1 LTYVEANRHPIDYL
15 MHNREAYCYIASSHQ
30 SARQVMKREIRE
42 IGRWLR
48 VPFNRLHA
56 MKRLRDFHS
65 APRPLDEI
73 VQWAMNF
80 GTKGKFRVKTTQ
92 IPSEINS
99 LAAEVAKLQP
109 KVIVEIGTY
118 EGGTSLIWAQLASER
133 VVTCDINPP
142 GPRGAL
148 IREFPP
154 PGSPCVVSIMTGDS
168 HSPEFAARVEAELGG
183 VPVDFLFIDGDHRE
197 AGVEADYRAYRHLV
211 REGGLIG
218 FHDIADK
225 QDQPGNEVQ
234 HFWKRLKQEADTQ
247 EIIEDRDQTG
257 FGIGIVRVAR

>member
-1 LTYVEANRHPIDYL
+1 MTRT
-15 MHNREAYCYIASSHQ
+15 
-30 SARQVMKREIRE
+30 IRE

-48 VPFNRLHA
+48 IPFNRRHA
-56 MKRLRDFHS
+56 FRRLAEFH
-65 APRPLDEI
+65 AAKRPLDEI
-73 VQWAMNF
+73 VRWAMGF

-92 IPSEINS
+92 IPMEING

-133 VVTCDINPP
+133 VITCDISPP
-142 GPRGAL
+142 GPRGEL
-148 IREFPP
+148 IKAFPP
-154 PGSPCVVSIMTGDS
+154 PGSGCRVSILTGDS
-168 HSPEFAARVEAELGG
+168 HSAEFAAQVERELGG
-183 VPVDFLFIDGDHRE
+183 AKVDFLFIDGDHRE
-197 AGVEADYRAYRHLV
+197 AGVEADYRTYRHLV

-234 HFWKRLKQEADTQ
+234 YFWKRLKQEAETV
-247 EIIEDRDQTG
+247 EIIEDRNQTG
-257 FGIGIVRVAR
+257 FGIGIVRV

>member
-1 LTYVEANRHPIDYL
+1 
-15 MHNREAYCYIASSHQ
+15 
-30 SARQVMKREIRE
+30 MKREFRE

-48 VPFNRLHA
+48 VPFNRRHA
-56 MKRLRDFHS
+56 FRRLTEFHS
-65 APRPLDEI
+65 TKRSLDA
-73 VQWAMNF
+73 VVGRAMSF

-92 IPSEINS
+92 IPSEING

-118 EGGTSLIWAQLASER
+118 EGGTSLIWAQLASEQ
-133 VVTCDINPP
+133 VITCDINPP
-142 GPRGAL
+142 GPRGEL
-148 IREFPP
+148 IRAFPP
-154 PGSPCVVSIMTGDS
+154 PGSGCKVSILTGDS
-168 HSPEFAARVEAELGG
+168 HSADFAARVERELGG
-183 VPVDFLFIDGDHRE
+183 KKVDFLFIDGDHTE
-197 AGVEADYRAYRHLV
+197 AGVEADYRTYSRLV

-234 HFWKRLKQEADTQ
+234 HFWKRLKQEAVTE

-257 FGIGIVRVAR
+257 FGIGIVRV